1 MSTDLPDLTHAQ
13 ALIFD
18 CDGTLADTMPL
29 HWQSWS
35 HVAQRHGFT
44 FPESRFYQLGG
55 VPSADILHMI
65 KAEQNL
71 EFNPIAI
78 AEEKESAYLD
88 LLHLVKPIPEV
99 VHIAQQFSGTLPMA
113 VASGGT
119 REVISKVLEHLGISH
134 LFSAVITCEDV
145 SRQKPAPDIF
155 LKAAEKLNAYPRK
168 CVGFEDSD
176 LGMTS
181 IRQAG
186 MVAIHVNS
194 LRNRVANF

>member
-1 MSTDLPDLTHAQ
+1 MSPDLPDLTHAQ

-29 HWQSWS
+29 HWQSWNCIS
-35 HVAQRHGFT
+35 ERHGFF

-55 VPSADILHMI
+55 VPSVDILHRI
-65 KAEQNL
+65 KLEQNL
-71 EFNPIAI
+71 EFNPVTIAQ
-78 AEEKESAYLD
+78 EKESVYLD

-99 VHIAQQFSGTLPMA
+99 VHIARHFNGILPMA

-119 REVISKVLEHLGISH
+119 REVITMVLDHLEISH

-155 LKAAEKLNAYPRK
+155 LKAAEILNASPHR

-186 MVAIHVNS
+186 MLAIHVNS
-194 LRNRVANF
+194 LRKQGC